1 MKIEIKKTNELT
13 IDQLLTIM
21 KERVKV
27 FVVEQQSPYQEVDDA
42 DDDATHVM
50 FWTADNE
57 LAAYARILEKEHS
70 VNFGRV
76 LVPEKFRKQKLGRK
90 LIEVVLDQIKL
101 QYPQAVIKI
110 AAQSYL
116 NNFYGS
122 YGFEQTS
129 KPYLEDGIEHID
141 MVLE

>member
-1 MKIEIKKTNELT
+1 MKIEIKKTNKLT

-27 FVVEQQSPYQEVDDA
+27 FVVEQQSPYQEVDDT

-70 VNFGRV
+70 VSFGRV
-76 LVPEKFRKQKLGRK
+76 LVPKKFRKQKLGRK
-90 LIEVVLDQIKL
+90 VIEVVLDQIKL
-101 QYPQAVIKI
+101 QYPQVVIKI